1 MGKRSI
7 SAALVAMAMTTVVS
21 LVAQQRGAPPPRPMP
36 RDATQNA
43 QEMPVGKGIISG
55 VVVVAGS
62 GMPARRARV
71 SLSSNEGRAR
81 STTTDD
87 SGRFTFAQLPE
98 GRYGMS
104 ASKPGH
110 ISGSYGQ
117 RVPGRMGTPIQLA
130 DGQQMRIQLQI
141 WKGSVI
147 TGTVLD
153 EQGEAI
159 PNTPVRAYR
168 YVFQGGQRVLQPT
181 GNGQTDDRGVY
192 RIFGLQPGDY
202 IVSATPRNVSVQSG
216 AVADEVRVAVS
227 AAIERAAASGA
238 MPAQAQTS
246 LIERAAAVSAA
257 AGDPQPESG
266 SGYAPVYYPGTTSPG
281 SAATITLA
289 PSEEKSG
296 IDFSY
301 QVVPV
306 ATVEGI
312 VASTNSQLPPN
323 VQISLVNSAFS
334 VPGLNPG
341 GARADATGNFKISNV
356 PPGQY
361 TVIARATIAAG
372 GGRAGGAPGGL
383 RGMPPLAPGAL
394 RAEAGGRGGPVD
406 QTRMWGS
413 AEISVDGRNVS
424 NVLIALQPGVPVSG
438 RIAFEGAAQ
447 PPADLTRMRV
457 NLQPVVAPGS
467 PGDVQTAAAGRV
479 EADGRFTITSVVP
492 GRYRLTASVPAEGWF
507 LGSSAIEGQD
517 SLDFPVEIKGAVSS
531 AVVTFVDRRSEVT
544 GIVTDDRSQPVSD
557 YTLILFPADARY
569 RTPQSRR
576 IQSTRPATDGRYTF
590 RNLPPGE
597 YRVAPVL
604 DPEPGSWLDPAF
616 LNELENTSIRMT
628 IGDGEKKEQNLRV
641 PGA

>member
-1 MGKRSI
+1 MAKQSI

-21 LVAQQRGAPPPRPMP
+21 VVAQQRGAPPARPMP
-36 RDATQNA
+36 RDAMQNE
-43 QEMPVGKGIISG
+43 QEVRVGKGIISG

-71 SLSSNEGRAR
+71 SLSSNEGRGR
-81 STTTDD
+81 TTTTDD

-110 ISGSYGQ
+110 IGGSYGQ

-130 DGQQMRIQLQI
+130 DGQQMRVQLQI

-159 PNTPVRAYR
+159 PNTPVRAFR
-168 YVFQGGQRVLQPT
+168 YVFQGGQRVLQQA

-202 IVSATPRNVSVQSG
+202 IVSATPRNVILQSG
-216 AVADEVRVAVS
+216 GVAEDVRVAVS
-227 AAIERAAASGA
+227 AAIERAAASSA
-238 MPAQAQTS
+238 LPAQAQAS

-323 VQISLVNSAFS
+323 VQISLVNSAFN

-361 TVIARATIAAG
+361 TVIARATITQ
-372 GGRAGGAPGGL
+372 GGRAGGPAGGL
-383 RGMPPLAPGAL
+383 RGAMPGTARGDG
-394 RAEAGGRGGPVD
+394 GGRGPGGPAD

-438 RIAFEGAAQ
+438 RVAFEGGVQ

-457 NLQPVVAPGS
+457 NLQPVVSPGA
-467 PGDVQTAAAGRV
+467 PGDVTTSAAGRV

-492 GRYRLTASVPAEGWF
+492 GRYRLTASVPGEGWF
-507 LGSSAIEGQD
+507 LGSSAIDGQD
-517 SLDFPVEIKGAVSS
+517 SLDFPVEIKASVSS
-531 AVVTFVDRRSEVT
+531 AVVTFVDRRAEVT
-544 GIVTDDRSQPVSD
+544 GIVTDDKSQPVSD

-604 DPEPGSWLDPAF
+604 DPEQGSWLDPAF
-616 LNELENTSIRMT
+616 LHELENTSIRYS